1 MFKAL
6 SHWFKQAFGL
16 SQRDQPGAASPQQS
30 ESNSQMAEQFDSI
43 NSSSQLFPYD
53 ENLLERARTQ
63 WQFGDWDSLNQ
74 LSRETLQHHP
84 DRAKLALLAA
94 AGRMQTGLT
103 EEARQLLRLA
113 QDWGASKQLVTRV
126 LVAGVHNSLGRAS
139 AAAGDTSRAVQH
151 FQSAISTGTPGSDAR
166 LLTQARVHQQF
177 QQLQQLVLN
186 QAPANATLPLNRE
199 AP

>member
-6 SHWFKQAFGL
+6 GNWFKQIFGS
-16 SQRDQPGAASPQQS
+16 SQPDQPGMASLPQA
-30 ESNSQMAEQFDSI
+30 ESRSQMAAQFDSI
-43 NSSSQLFPYD
+43 DASSHLVPYD

-63 WQFGDWDSLNQ
+63 WQFGDWESLCQ
-74 LSRETLQHHP
+74 LSRESLQHHP

-94 AGRMQTGLT
+94 SGRMQTDQT
-103 EEARQLLRLA
+103 EEARQFLRLA

-166 LLTQARVHQQF
+166 LLTQARVQQQF
-177 QQLQQLVLN
+177 QQLQQLGLKL
-186 QAPANATLPLNRE
+186 APASTPLPINRV
-199 AP
+199 AQ

>member
-1 MFKAL
+1 MQSMLTSLRHWLVRVLGGQFADATRPSTRSVSDAVEL
-6 SHWFKQAFGL
+6 AHESHAVPF
-16 SQRDQPGAASPQQS
+16 
-30 ESNSQMAEQFDSI
+30 
-43 NSSSQLFPYD
+43 D
-53 ENLLERARTQ
+53 ENLLEKSRTQ
-63 WQFGDWDSLNQ
+63 WQFGDWDSLSQ
-74 LSRETLQHHP
+74 ISRESLQHHP

-94 AGRMQTGLT
+94 SGRMQTGQT
-103 EEARQLLRLA
+103 EEARQFLRLA

-166 LLTQARVHQQF
+166 LLTQARVQQQF
-177 QQLQQLVLN
+177 QQLQQLGLKP
-186 QAPANATLPLNRE
+186 APASTHLPLNRL